1 MEHRTLDEIRPVAQ
15 VIPFGAASSK
25 MSRRQ
30 RLERWAT
37 VLERYEGRLTPLIR
51 IEYLPERER
60 APRHA
65 RAMDALTS
73 RLLSRSYRGGPVP
86 SQKATASANS
96 CDNDFDLYAAE
107 PAGEWPLSDRAA
119 SDNAPAPIEQR
130 MATCSKRRPQRQLRA
145 HCFSHAQTAPR
156 WGCGEALPT
165 GQRQCLQEHALSQA

>member
-60 APRHA
+60 APLRG
-65 RAMDALTS
+65 DATPLAVAYRDTVLREEGLTS
-73 RLLSRSYRGGPVP
+73 DRLGD
-86 SQKATASANS
+86 AMAF
-96 CDNDFDLYAAE
+96 FDLTERQAHHLLCDCHYYGTMTAAGAAARVRSIASQVTLRE
-107 PAGEWPLSDRAA
+107 LWDRAR
-119 SDNAPAPIEQR
+119 ITV
-130 MATCSKRRPQRQLRA
+130 MAWR
-145 HCFSHAQTAPR
+145 
-156 WGCGEALPT
+156 
-165 GQRQCLQEHALSQA
+165 